1 MSRSMAYRGRGCSGF
16 SGGGGFGF
24 AKQEPFVLFPDID
37 LRIPKGIS
45 DLEKKHTLTEE
56 ENLINQTRKFQN
68 IWKGFPYYLEQS
80 PSNEKQN
87 MDVER
92 YSDRTKPKT
101 TIRRGSL
108 FSILELKGFPQEL
121 TGGSRVQQPGR
132 KRVRWNPDSELV
144 KLDLFEKLEQ
154 CQGQNDAKEKKECE
168 GEDVNENEEEA
179 EPEDEDFSDDDYY
192 KNSDFDDDEDD
203 YNMEDDGDGEP
214 LL

>member
-1 MSRSMAYRGRGCSGF
+1 MTYRGRGCGGF

-24 AKQEPFVLFPDID
+24 AKQEPFVLFPV
-37 LRIPKGIS
+37 
-45 DLEKKHTLTEE
+45 KKTHTLTEE

-101 TIRRGSL
+101 TIRR
-108 FSILELKGFPQEL
+108 
-121 TGGSRVQQPGR
+121 
-132 KRVRWNPDSELV
+132 VRWNPDSDLV

-179 EPEDEDFSDDDYY
+179 EPEDEDFSDDDYC
-192 KNSDFDDDEDD
+192 KNSDFKDDEDD
-203 YNMEDDGDGEP
+203 YNMEDDGDGRTHLSDP
-214 LL
+214 LQFLSYCYNME

>member
-1 MSRSMAYRGRGCSGF
+1 MAYRGRGRGRGGF

-37 LRIPKGIS
+37 MPIPKGIS
-45 DLEKKHTLTEE
+45 DVQQKTDAVIEE
-56 ENLINQTRKFQN
+56 ENLINQTRKFQK
-68 IWKGFPYYLEQS
+68 IWKDSPYYLEQS
-80 PSNEKQN
+80 TSNERQN
-87 MDVER
+87 EDVER

-132 KRVRWNPDSELV
+132 KRVRWNPNSELE

-154 CQGQNDAKEKKECE
+154 RQGQNDTKEKKEGE
-168 GEDVNENEEEA
+168 GEDEDENEEE
-179 EPEDEDFSDDDYY
+179 EEQEEEDFSDDDYY
-192 KNSDFDDDEDD
+192 KGFDVDDDEDD
-203 YNMEDDGDGEP
+203 YNMEDDGDDEP